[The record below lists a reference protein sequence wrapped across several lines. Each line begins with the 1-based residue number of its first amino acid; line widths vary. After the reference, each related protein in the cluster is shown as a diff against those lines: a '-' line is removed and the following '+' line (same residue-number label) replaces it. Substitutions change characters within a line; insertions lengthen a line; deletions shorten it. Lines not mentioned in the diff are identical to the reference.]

1 MSVKEADYEKLRQ
14 KQSEA
19 IREPYEVICGSYEA
33 NGITQQSLEY
43 NIRGKFLSILE
54 KLNVTL
60 LVTREYE
67 HLVIGLN
74 AKKGKLNQSF
84 LHLPHPNGIA
94 VNKKKTKVYIASTR
108 SPSQIVEL
116 SLVNDLMKRDGHNGT
131 ATKQKVLVPSRA
143 KYYAG
148 AYYFH
153 DLAMIGDK
161 LYANSVGKNGVMEI
175 NMDTAT
181 SEKIVWSPL
190 PPKSQN
196 ANYLQLNSIAG
207 GKTLADSYFSASAE
221 KPGEYRPGDLKF
233 PVDKKGVIF
242 AGRTKKVI
250 ARDLTRP
257 HSAKLYKNK
266 LWVNNSGYGEFG
278 QIENGEFKVYMRFD
292 GWTRGLAFFDNFA
305 FVGVSK
311 IIPKYKI
318 YAPGIK
324 GDVQECSVYAIDLE
338 KKKVVGS
345 IEWPYGNQIYGIE
358 WMDADKCSGFP
369 FTQAGPSSE
378 SEKDLFFRHII

>member
-1 MSVKEADYEKLRQ
+1 MSEKEADYEKLRQ

-19 IREPYEVICGSYEA
+19 LREPYQVICGTYEQH
-33 NGITQQSLEY
+33 GIMPQSLEY
-43 NIRGKFLSILE
+43 TLRGKFLSLLE
-54 KLNVTL
+54 KLNITL

-74 AKKGKLNQSF
+74 AKNGKLNQSF

-116 SLVNDLMKRDGHNGT
+116 GLVSGLMKRDGHNET
-131 ATKQKVLVPSRA
+131 AKKQKVLVPSRV

-148 AYYFH
+148 AFYFH

-161 LYANSVGKNGVMEI
+161 LYANSVGKNGVMQI
-175 NMDTAT
+175 NMDSPA
-181 SEKIVWSPL
+181 SEKIIWSPL
-190 PPKSQN
+190 PPKLQH

-233 PVDKKGVIF
+233 PVDKRGVIF
-242 AGRTKKVI
+242 SGKTKKVI

-278 QIENGEFKVYMRFD
+278 QIVNGDLKVYMRFD
-292 GWTRGLAFFDNFA
+292 GWTRGLAFFDKFA

-324 GDVQECSVYAIDLE
+324 GDVQECSVYAIDLD
-338 KKKVVGS
+338 KKEIVGS

-358 WMDADKCSGFP
+358 WMDAGKCTGFP
-369 FTQAGPSSE
+369 FTQVGPSSE